1 MTRRGFTLVELMLAL
16 TLTAITATVAGS
28 ALVSARRTAERVRE
42 HGSATADDSRW
53 RAMLADMLRH
63 PPRPDQASEPL
74 LRLNREG
81 STSSLQFLTVGVRE
95 PLGTGSIW
103 RAVVTEDSAGLLLT
117 ASPITAGASDPIVQY
132 RLADAQLVNI
142 TVLEPA
148 TARDA
153 ARWRIDW
160 PIAQQRPAAIAIEWR
175 TAGPSG
181 SGARP
186 PLVQSLDPL
195 GSAFEGTIGV
205 ATSGGALP

>member
-63 PPRPDQASEPL
+63 PPRPEQVSEPL
-74 LRLNREG
+74 LRLYREG
-81 STSSLQFLTVGVRE
+81 STPSLQFLTVGVRE

-103 RAVVTEDSAGLLLT
+103 RAVVTQDSAGLLLT
-117 ASPITAGASDPIVQY
+117 ATPVTTGAPDPIVQY
-132 RLADAQLVNI
+132 RLADAQLVDV

-148 TARDA
+148 TALDA
-153 ARWRIDW
+153 ARWRTDW
-160 PIAQQRPAAIAIEWR
+160 PVAQQRPAAIAIEWR

-186 PLVQSLDPL
+186 ALVQRHDPL
-195 GSAFEGTIGV
+195 GSTFESTIGG
-205 ATSGGALP
+205 ATSGGAFP